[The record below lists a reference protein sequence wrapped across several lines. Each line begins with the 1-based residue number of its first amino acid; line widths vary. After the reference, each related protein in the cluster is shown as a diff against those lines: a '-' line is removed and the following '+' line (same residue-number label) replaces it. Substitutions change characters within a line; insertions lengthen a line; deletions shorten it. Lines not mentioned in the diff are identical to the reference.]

1 MQFSLSV
8 NTDCQ
13 VILNQCDPNVTA
25 LTDFCRRLCSSDKR
39 ETEKK
44 KHALLYVTVQVT
56 WTVSR
61 QNQSTSLSISTVIY
75 KATVCYIPVVSNS
88 HKYTAELWQEINKDA
103 EAAEQ
108 NGSKSVTL
116 YTCGRTH
123 FEKATSRVS
132 KSCGYY
138 MKYVHVV
145 AEVIFTRVD
154 HYKR

>member
-1 MQFSLSV
+1 VF
-8 NTDCQ
+8 
-13 VILNQCDPNVTA
+13 I
-25 LTDFCRRLCSSDKR
+25 RRTRDR
-39 ETEKK
+39 EKK
-44 KHALLYVTVQVT
+44 HSLLYVTVQVT

-61 QNQSTSLSISTVIY
+61 QNQSTSLSGMVHVHASISTVIY

-123 FEKATSRVS
+123 FEKATPRVS

-138 MKYVHVV
+138 MKYVHVQLQ
-145 AEVIFTRVD
+145 R
-154 HYKR
+154 